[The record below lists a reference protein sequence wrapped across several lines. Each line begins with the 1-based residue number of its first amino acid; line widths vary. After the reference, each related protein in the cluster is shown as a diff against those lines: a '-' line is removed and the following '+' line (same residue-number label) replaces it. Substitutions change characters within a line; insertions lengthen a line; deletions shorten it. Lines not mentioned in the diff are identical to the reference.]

1 MKVIPLH
8 KDESILIN
16 KAQANNR
23 EAQQKLFT
31 LHAPKMLSICRQYI
45 NDLHYA
51 EEIMLNGFLKVFT
64 NLHKF
69 ESKGS
74 FEGWIRR
81 IMINE
86 SISFLRK
93 RKRLVFVND
102 ESYFKA
108 ETINHFETETNV
120 SELQL
125 LVDNLQDELRI
136 TFNLFAVEGY
146 KHKEIA
152 KLLHITENTSKMRFF
167 RARKQLQQ
175 QYIQLKK
182 VKNEK

>member
-1 MKVIPLH
+1 MKVISLH
-8 KDESILIN
+8 KEESILLK
-16 KAQANNR
+16 KAQVNSR
-23 EAQQKLFT
+23 EAQQKLFAQ
-31 LHAPKMLSICRQYI
+31 HSPKMLSVCRQYI

-74 FEGWIRR
+74 FEGWVRR

-93 RKRLVFVND
+93 RKCLVFVDD
-102 ESYFKA
+102 ESYFKE
-108 ETINHFETETNV
+108 ETTNHFEAESNV
-120 SELQL
+120 SELQR
-125 LVDNLQDELRI
+125 LVDNLEDDFRI
-136 TFNLFAVEGY
+136 VFNLFVVEGY

-152 KLLHITENTSKMRFF
+152 ELLKITENTSKIRFF
-167 RARKQLQQ
+167 RARKQLQE
-175 QYIQLKK
+175 QYVQLKK
-182 VKNEK
+182 MEDGK

>member
-1 MKVIPLH
+1 MKIIPLH
-8 KDESILIN
+8 KEQLILIK
-16 KAQANNR
+16 KAQANNQ
-23 EAQQKLFT
+23 EAQRKLFAQ
-31 LHAPKMLSICRQYI
+31 HAPKMLSVCRQYI
-45 NDLHYA
+45 KDLHYA

-93 RKRLVFVND
+93 RKRLVFVDD
-102 ESYFKA
+102 ESYFKTA
-108 ETINHFETETNV
+108 TSNQYETETNV
-120 SELQL
+120 SELQQ
-125 LVDNLQDELRI
+125 LVDNLEDDFRI
-136 TFNLFAVEGY
+136 IFNLYVVEGY

-152 KLLHITENTSKMRFF
+152 KLLKITESASRIRFF
-167 RARKQLQQ
+167 RARKQLQDK
-175 QYIQLKK
+175 YKQLKK
-182 VKNEK
+182 LENGK

>member
-8 KDESILIN
+8 EDESILIN
-16 KAQANNR
+16 RVQANNR

-31 LHAPKMLSICRQYI
+31 LHASKMLSVCRQYI

-51 EEIMLNGFLKVFT
+51 EEVMLNGFLKVFT

-108 ETINHFETETNV
+108 ETINHFETEINV

-136 TFNLFAVEGY
+136 AFNLFAVEGY

-175 QYIQLKK
+175 QYAQLKK

>member
-1 MKVIPLH
+1 MKVISLH
-8 KDESILIN
+8 KDESTLIK
-16 KAQANNR
+16 KAQANNQ
-23 EAQQKLFT
+23 EAQRKLFAQ
-31 LHAPKMLSICRQYI
+31 HAPKMLSVCRQYI
-45 NDLHYA
+45 KDLHYA

-69 ESKGS
+69 EAKGS

-93 RKRLVFVND
+93 RKRLVFVDD

-108 ETINHFETETNV
+108 ATSNNYETETNV
-120 SELQL
+120 SELQR
-125 LVDNLQDELRI
+125 LVDNLVDDFRI
-136 TFNLFAVEGY
+136 VFNLYVVEGY

-152 KLLHITENTSKMRFF
+152 ELLKITENTSKMRFF
-167 RARKQLQQ
+167 RARKQLQD
-175 QYIQLKK
+175 QYTQLKK
-182 VKNEK
+182 LENGK